1 MRKGPGVLNNKQGL
15 STVELL
21 LIMSALVTAALVF
34 KEGLT
39 DFTEGAIEKV
49 FAAPPKAER
58 MTFGGEGLD

>member
-1 MRKGPGVLNNKQGL
+1 M
-15 STVELL
+15 ELL

-39 DFTEGAIEKV
+39 DFTGDAIEKV